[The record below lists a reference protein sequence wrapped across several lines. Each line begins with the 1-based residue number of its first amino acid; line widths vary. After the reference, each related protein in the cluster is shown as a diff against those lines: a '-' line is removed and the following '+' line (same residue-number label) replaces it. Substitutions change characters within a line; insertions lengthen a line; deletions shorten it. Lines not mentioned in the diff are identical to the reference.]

1 MSDIWV
7 NNVSFSY
14 APPRLALQDVSFD
27 IPAGRF
33 CGIIGPNGSG
43 KTTLL
48 KCISG
53 YIKPD
58 SGHVKIGGQDVTG
71 MPAREIARRMALVQ
85 QHAALE
91 YEFTVGD
98 IVLTGRNPYMKRWRG
113 ETKEDYETAARALEE
128 AGIAHLKDRLV
139 TELSGGEWQMMILA
153 RALCQQADIMLL
165 DEPVTGL
172 DIRHQVHI
180 MGTVKRLAAERG
192 ISVVCVLHDL
202 NLALSYCDQ
211 IVLMKDGALFAEGEP
226 AAVLTRDTL
235 EAVYGTKIHVIS
247 DEDRT
252 FILPVMGGEAGLI

>member
-1 MSDIWV
+1 MSGISV
-7 NNVSFSY
+7 KNVSYAY
-14 APPRLALQDVSFD
+14 APPQLALNGVGFD

-58 SGHVKIGGQDVTG
+58 AGSVTIDG
-71 MPAREIARRMALVQ
+71 RNVTAMPAREIARRMALVQ

-91 YEFTVGD
+91 YDFTVGD
-98 IVLTGRNPYMKRWRG
+98 IVLTGRNPHMKRWRG
-113 ETKEDYETAARALEE
+113 ETKEDYAMAAKALEE
-128 AGIAHLKDRLV
+128 AGIAHLKNRLV

-153 RALCQQADIMLL
+153 RALTQQADIMLL

-180 MGTVKRLAAERG
+180 MGTVKRLAAQRG

-202 NLALSYCDQ
+202 NLANGYCDQ
-211 IVLMKDGALFAEGEP
+211 IVLMKNGGLFAQGAP
-226 AAVLTRDTL
+226 ADVLTRDTL
-235 EAVYGTKIHVIS
+235 ETVYGTKIHLLS
-247 DEDRT
+247 DERQT
-252 FILPVMGGEAGLI
+252 FILPVMGGPIF

>member
-1 MSDIWV
+1 MSDIL
-7 NNVSFSY
+7 VSNITYSY
-14 APPRLALQDVSFD
+14 APPRSVLSDVSFH
-27 IPAGRF
+27 IRAGQF

-58 SGHVKIGGQDVTG
+58 KGSVSIGGQNVTG
-71 MPAREIARRMALVQ
+71 LSAREAARRMALVQ
-85 QHAALE
+85 QHTTLE

-98 IVLTGRNPYMKRWRG
+98 IVLTGRNPHVRRWRS
-113 ETKEDYETAARALEE
+113 ETQEDYAVAAEALEK

-153 RALCQQADIMLL
+153 RALTQQADIMLL

-180 MGTVKRLAAERG
+180 MSTVKRLAAERG

-202 NLALSYCDQ
+202 NLAQAYCDQ
-211 IVLMKDGALFAEGEP
+211 IVLMKEGVLFAEGTP
-226 AAVLTRDTL
+226 AEVLTRNTL
-235 EAVYGTKIHVIS
+235 ETVYGTKINVLS
-247 DEDRT
+247 DKGQT
-252 FILPVMGGEAGLI
+252 FILPAMSDHN

>member
-1 MSDIWV
+1 MSDISV
-7 NNVSFSY
+7 RSVSYSY
-14 APPRLALQDVSFD
+14 APPRLALDSVSFD
-27 IPAGRF
+27 IPTGRF

-58 SGHVKIGGQDVTG
+58 AGTVVIGGKNVTAL
-71 MPAREIARRMALVQ
+71 PVREVARRMALVQ

-98 IVLTGRNPYMKRWRG
+98 IVLTGRNPHIRRWCG
-113 ETKEDYETAARALEE
+113 ESQEDYDMAAKALAE

-153 RALCQQADIMLL
+153 RALTQQADIMLL

-192 ISVVCVLHDL
+192 ISVVYVLHDL
-202 NLALSYCDQ
+202 NLALCYCDQ
-211 IVLMKDGALFAEGEP
+211 IALLKDGKLVAQGEP
-226 AAVLTRDTL
+226 PDVLTKERL
-235 EAVYGTKIHVIS
+235 EDVYATRLHMI
-247 DEDRT
+247 EDGGQT
-252 FILPVMGGEAGLI
+252 FILPVMKE

>member
-1 MSDIWV
+1 MSDIQV
-7 NNVSFSY
+7 RNVSY
-14 APPRLALQDVSFD
+14 AYSPPRYALQDVSVN

-58 SGHVKIGGQDVTG
+58 EGSVAIGGQEVSAL
-71 MPAREIARRMALVQ
+71 PAREIARRMALVQ

-98 IVLTGRNPYMKRWRG
+98 IVLTGRNPHMKRWRG
-113 ETKEDYETAARALEE
+113 ETIEDYAKAAKALEE

-211 IVLMKDGALFAEGEP
+211 IVLMKSGGLFAEGKP
-226 AAVLTRDTL
+226 ADVLTRDAL
-235 EAVYGTKIHVIS
+235 ETVYGTRIRMLS
-247 DEDRT
+247 DDGQT
-252 FILPVMGGEAGLI
+252 FILPVMGG

>member
-1 MSDIWV
+1 MSDISV
-7 NNVSFSY
+7 QQVTY
-14 APPRLALQDVSFD
+14 AYDPPRLALNNVSFD

-43 KTTLL
+43 KSTLL

-58 SGHVKIGGQDVTG
+58 FGRVTVGGRDVTA
-71 MPAREIARRMALVQ
+71 MPAREVARRMALVQ

-98 IVLTGRNPYMKRWRG
+98 IVLTGRNPHIRRWRG
-113 ETKEDYETAARALEE
+113 ESKEDYEIAMNALKE
-128 AGIAHLKDRLV
+128 AGIAHLKDRVV

-153 RALCQQADIMLL
+153 RALTQQADIMLL

-172 DIRHQVHI
+172 DIKHQVHI
-180 MGTVKRLAAERG
+180 MSTVKRLTSQRG

-202 NLALSYCDQ
+202 NLALTYCDQ
-211 IVLMKDGALFAEGEP
+211 IVLMQDGLL
-226 AAVLTRDTL
+226 AAVGLPEDVLTRERL
-235 EAVYGTKIHVIS
+235 ESVYGTNLHILEA
-247 DEDRT
+247 DGQT
-252 FILPVMGGEAGLI
+252 FILPVMK

>member
-1 MSDIWV
+1 MSDITV
-7 NNVSFSY
+7 RKLSY
-14 APPRLALQDVSFD
+14 SYSPPQLALDGVSFD

-58 SGHVKIGGQDVTG
+58 GGAVMIGGKSVTAF
-71 MPAREIARRMALVQ
+71 PVRELARRMALVQ

-98 IVLTGRNPYMKRWRG
+98 IVLTGRNPHMHRWRG
-113 ETKEDYETAARALEE
+113 ESKEDYALAAKALEE
-128 AGIAHLKDRLV
+128 AGISHLKDRLV

-172 DIRHQVHI
+172 DIRHQVNI

-202 NLALSYCDQ
+202 NLALCYCDQ
-211 IVLMKDGALFAEGEP
+211 IALLKEGKLVSVGSP
-226 AAVLTRDTL
+226 AAVLTRERL
-235 EAVYGTKIHVIS
+235 EDVYRTKLHII
-247 DEDRT
+247 EDGGQT
-252 FILPVMGGEAGLI
+252 FILPVMER